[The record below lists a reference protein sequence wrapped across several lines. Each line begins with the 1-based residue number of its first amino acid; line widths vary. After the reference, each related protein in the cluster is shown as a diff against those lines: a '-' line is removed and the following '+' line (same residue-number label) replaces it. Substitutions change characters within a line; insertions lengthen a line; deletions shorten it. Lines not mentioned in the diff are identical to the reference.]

1 MRFCRRTDTNPLLR
15 GAPVD
20 ASILG
25 PHLCVQHLQSAEAV
39 CRATIAGDFHRPVR
53 SVALPWQSPEGDA
66 SGCALD
72 PETLLPYAVHS
83 KWLPE
88 GTRLEHRAPVIGAA
102 VVSFPLTPVVL
113 LPKQKPCRASRRPPS

>member
-1 MRFCRRTDTNPLLR
+1 VRFCRRTDTNPLPR

-25 PHLCVQHLQSAEAV
+25 PHLCVQRLQSAEAV

-53 SVALPWQSPEGDA
+53 SVALPWQSPKGGA

-72 PETLLPYAVHS
+72 LETLLPYAVHS
-83 KWLPE
+83 EWLPE
-88 GTRLEHRAPVIGAA
+88 GTCFKHRAPVIGAA
-102 VVSFPLTPVVL
+102 VVSFPWTLVVL
-113 LPKQKPCRASRRPPS
+113 LPKQKPCRAPRRPPS